1 MSAQEKPRLL
11 VSFDQYVPLV
21 SAEQTGALW
30 KLAEERRQLDANLLR
45 LPPGGVVAEHEENAL
60 DVLLVV
66 VAGDG
71 FLDSEGQELALSSGA
86 VVWLPRGS
94 RRGLRAGP
102 QGLVHLTVHGRRPGM
117 SIAGSAPPPRTDV
130 QEGGEAACALDRVCP
145 ECGKMRADASAPFCG
160 WCGERLS
167 PEGGR

>member
-1 MSAQEKPRLL
+1 ML

-21 SAEQTGALW
+21 SAERTGALW

-45 LPPGGVVAEHEENAL
+45 LPPEGGVAEHVEDSL

-71 FLDSEGQELALSSGA
+71 FLDGDDQELALTSGA
-86 VVWLPRGS
+86 VAWLPRGS

-102 QGLVHLTVHGRRPGM
+102 QGLVYLTVHGRRPGM
-117 SIAGSAPPPRTDV
+117 SITGAAALLRADI

-145 ECGKMRADASAPFCG
+145 ECGKMRAEASAPFCG
-160 WCGERLS
+160 WCGERLA